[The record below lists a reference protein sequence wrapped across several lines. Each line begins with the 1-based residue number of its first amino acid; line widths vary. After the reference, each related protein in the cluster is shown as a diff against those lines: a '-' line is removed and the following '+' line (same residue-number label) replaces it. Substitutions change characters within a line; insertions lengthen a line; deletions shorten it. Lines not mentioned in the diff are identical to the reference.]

1 MTELYR
7 RGTASPRQWMD
18 CNVLFATYKK
28 VSYRDSLP
36 STLLRSTERKREL
49 RELVESSKAQLDEI
63 RSQQQ
68 AAEEAAITAKADLER
83 TQKELDRTLPFEKE
97 VKEKILQ
104 IGKLRHEGVILND
117 HLTKALRF
125 IKQKNPDD
133 MVDRL
138 DM

>member
-1 MTELYR
+1 M
-7 RGTASPRQWMD
+7 
-18 CNVLFATYKK
+18 
-28 VSYRDSLP
+28 
-36 STLLRSTERKREL
+36 
-49 RELVESSKAQLDEI
+49 ESSKAQLDEV
-63 RSQQQ
+63 RNQQQ
-68 AAEEAAITAKADLER
+68 AAEEAAITAKAELER